1 MKGITERQLES
12 FRRETENDESVRTL
26 QATVARSEYGDLAY
40 LPQQAARLNGGFEI
54 EIKTNGITA
63 QQKSGRCWLF
73 SLLNDLREKA
83 AGKLNID
90 KFELSENYLAFY
102 DNLEKCYNF
111 LEMVIANIDKPLD
124 DRMMEYILDGIGD
137 GGYFSMARDLIQKYG
152 VVPAE
157 VMPDNYQSSHTE
169 KFRRLQNSLLRK
181 DASLLRKAHANGQDL
196 QALKEKMLA
205 EMYKA
210 QCIAFGTPVETF
222 DFAWLDRN
230 GEYHCERAITPKQFY
245 DKYIGEDLDEYVTI
259 TNHPTQKMAY
269 NGLYKFHYMGC
280 MAESDCL
287 CLNLTMDELQDL
299 IITQLK
305 DGQPVWFG
313 CDSGA
318 FGDRK
323 EGIWDPD
330 SFAYQGLMGGCDFT
344 MEKGE
349 RLMYNDSY
357 ATHAMILTGVS
368 FDADGNPQRWKIEN
382 SWGKEAGK
390 DGYFVCSQKYFREYV
405 YEAIINR
412 KYLNSPPLA
421 LLDQQPVEIN
431 PWESDD

>member
-1 MKGITERQLES
+1 
-12 FRRETENDESVRTL
+12 
-26 QATVARSEYGDLAY
+26 
-40 LPQQAARLNGGFEI
+40 
-54 EIKTNGITA
+54 
-63 QQKSGRCWLF
+63 
-73 SLLNDLREKA
+73 
-83 AGKLNID
+83 
-90 KFELSENYLAFY
+90 
-102 DNLEKCYNF
+102 
-111 LEMVIANIDKPLD
+111 
-124 DRMMEYILDGIGD
+124 
-137 GGYFSMARDLIQKYG
+137 
-152 VVPAE
+152 
-157 VMPDNYQSSHTE
+157 
-169 KFRRLQNSLLRK
+169 QN
-181 DASLLRKAHANGQDL
+181 
-196 QALKEKMLA
+196 
-205 EMYKA
+205 
-210 QCIAFGTPVETF
+210 
-222 DFAWLDRN
+222 
-230 GEYHCERAITPKQFY
+230 
-245 DKYIGEDLDEYVTI
+245 
-259 TNHPTQKMAY
+259 
-269 NGLYKFHYMGC
+269 
-280 MAESDCL
+280 
-287 CLNLTMDELQDL
+287 L
-299 IITQLK
+299 IIAQLK

-368 FDADGNPQRWKIEN
+368 FDADGQPERWKIEN

-412 KYLNSPPLA
+412 RYLNPAQLA